1 MAVVDDGVDGSH
13 LELAPNYVRASLL
26 FYCYCQLITMEK
38 LMFVLIELHAFATF
52 ARLSVVPQ
60 VSQS

>member
-26 FYCYCQLITMEK
+26 FYCYCQLKTMEK
-38 LMFVLIELHAFATF
+38 LMFVLTELHAFASF
-52 ARLSVVPQ
+52 AGSSVVPQ
-60 VSQS
+60 VAQS

>member
-13 LELAPNYVRASLL
+13 LELAPNYVRGSLL
-26 FYCYCQLITMEK
+26 FYCYCQLVIMEK
-38 LMFVLIELHAFATF
+38 LMFMLTELHAFATF

-60 VSQS
+60 VAQS

>member
-26 FYCYCQLITMEK
+26 FCCYCQLITMEK
-38 LMFVLIELHAFATF
+38 LMFGLIDLHAFATF
-52 ARLSVVPQ
+52 ARLSVDYPI
-60 VSQS
+60 

>member
-38 LMFVLIELHAFATF
+38 LVFGLIELHAFATF

-60 VSQS
+60 LAHS

>member
-13 LELAPNYVRASLL
+13 LELAPNYVRPSLL
-26 FYCYCQLITMEK
+26 FCHCQLITMEK
-38 LMFVLIELHAFATF
+38 LMFGLIELHAFATF

-60 VSQS
+60 VAQS

>member
-26 FYCYCQLITMEK
+26 FCCYCQLITMEK
-38 LMFVLIELHAFATF
+38 LMFGLIELHAFTTF

-60 VSQS
+60 VAQS

>member
-26 FYCYCQLITMEK
+26 FYCYLPVNNYGEIDVC
-38 LMFVLIELHAFATF
+38 VD
-52 ARLSVVPQ
+52 
-60 VSQS
+60 